1 MSISPKQGYDQG
13 VATKADFTAEEWDV
27 IRKAPTLAGLIV
39 MWASPSGPLGVMRE
53 SAALAQSLR
62 EPDQTAQG
70 ELLRTLQSDL
80 QDHYTVYKIDAADP
94 ETVRTEALGELRK
107 LAAILRVKA
116 SEEEAA
122 EVKEWLLRAAR
133 RVAEAA
139 REKTVLGFGGVAVSG
154 EEETALT
161 LIEVA
166 LR

>member
-1 MSISPKQGYDQG
+1 

-27 IRKAPTLAGLIV
+27 FRKAPTLAGLMV

-62 EPDQTAQG
+62 ESDQPAQG
-70 ELLRTLQSDL
+70 ELLQVLQADL
-80 QDHYTVYKIDAADP
+80 QDHYTVYKVDGGDA
-94 ETVRTEALGELRK
+94 ESVRAEALNELRK

-116 SEEEAA
+116 NEEEAA
-122 EVKEWLLRAAR
+122 EVKEWVLRVAR

-154 EEETALT
+154 EEATALT